1 MKRGRRRR
9 REMRRRRRRRR
20 GGQENEKREE
30 EKEEEG
36 EEGTASAGSLPH
48 EPVQGWQQPG
58 GKTRSRNGGGT
69 WRGGE
74 LTRKGSEK

>member
-1 MKRGRRRR
+1 
-9 REMRRRRRRRR
+9 MRRRRRRRR

-30 EKEEEG
+30 EEEG

-58 GKTRSRNGGGT
+58 GKTRSWNGG
-69 WRGGE
+69 RNGGE